1 MPNVLTA
8 NAPMPTKQAS
18 LKDWLVYVFDK
29 RVGWLAASSLFIN
42 IGLIVPALFGMLVY
56 DKVVHNGIFETLW
69 ALAIGVVLFLAA
81 EITVRTLRAR
91 DLERVALAIDE
102 TIDRR
107 LLASLLQ
114 PSSRSAMQPGMA
126 ARFLTLYRDLASARD
141 FFSSQY
147 LVALADLPFLLIVF
161 VVLGIVV
168 WPLMLVVVVWLAI
181 YVLVGLQLKA
191 RAQQHSRDINQMQ
204 AAKLA
209 LLTDAM
215 GSLDAL
221 RTSHAGAALQA
232 RFATKATEQAQANS
246 TLRLLLVTQGHWTQV
261 VYLLSYVSLLIVG
274 AYLVFAHFITV
285 GALIA
290 VSMLSGR
297 VLGVAGQ
304 VLMSVGRW
312 QELQQSMQLLAPYLR
327 PDDEAPAAL
336 LRPSTSIEGRIDVH
350 RVAHQFANGGT
361 ALRETTLSFAPGER
375 IGLLG
380 RPGSGKS
387 TLLRIIAGA
396 VQPSQGEVRV
406 DHVAL
411 HSIALADRFAWL
423 GFKPQEAPL
432 MAGTLESNILLNV
445 PPEATQDERMQAL
458 KHALHVSTL
467 DQDLTAGGLSLNQPI
482 EEYGANLSGGQR
494 QKVALARVFA
504 TQPKVLLLDEPSNG
518 LDTETE
524 RLLVE
529 RLRALSGVTLIV
541 VSHSAAMLSVT
552 QRLVVLENGRLLA
565 DGATDQMLKS

>member
-1 MPNVLTA
+1 MPPN
-8 NAPMPTKQAS
+8 QAS

-81 EITVRTLRAR
+81 EITVRALRAR

-147 LVALADLPFLLIVF
+147 LVALADMPFLLIVF
-161 VVLGIVV
+161 VVLGIVA
-168 WPLMLVVVVWLAI
+168 WPLMLVVAVWLAI

-191 RAQQHSRDINQMQ
+191 RAQQQSRDINQMQ

-232 RFATKATEQAQANS
+232 RFAAEATEQAQANS
-246 TLRLLLVTQGHWTQV
+246 ALRLLLVTQGHWTQA

-274 AYLVFAHFITV
+274 AYLVFAQFITV

-361 ALRETTLSFAPGER
+361 GLRETTLSFAPGER

-411 HSIALADRFAWL
+411 SSIALQDRFAWL

-467 DQDLTAGGLSLNQPI
+467 DQDLAAGGLSLNQPI